1 MSLEK
6 ESVSYS
12 QYKGHV
18 NQLPLI
24 ATSKA
29 IPVED
34 LLLSMFEIMAGII
47 PTTPFKKS
55 KASYL
60 ILRLLF
66 LLAPCCLKSV
76 ATLPWMP
83 WEPSKLHSL
92 LHIPNESHR
101 KTYSFLCLSSPH
113 FQNLNTLISA
123 SWIRISNKNCVSNHK
138 PSVHWEGEERRLA
151 CQQLALLLWGI

>member
-76 ATLPWMP
+76 ATLP
-83 WEPSKLHSL
+83 
-92 LHIPNESHR
+92 
-101 KTYSFLCLSSPH
+101 
-113 FQNLNTLISA
+113 
-123 SWIRISNKNCVSNHK
+123 
-138 PSVHWEGEERRLA
+138 
-151 CQQLALLLWGI
+151 